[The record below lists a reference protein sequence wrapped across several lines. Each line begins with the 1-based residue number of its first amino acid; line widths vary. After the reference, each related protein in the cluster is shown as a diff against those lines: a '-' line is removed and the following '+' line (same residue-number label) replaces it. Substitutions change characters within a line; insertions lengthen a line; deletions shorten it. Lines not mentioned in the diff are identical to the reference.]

1 VNFFC
6 VTVGVRI
13 KNKKGINM
21 KRNYAGRPT
30 KLTDELQAEIVNYLK
45 TGNYIETACAL
56 AGISKSTFYSWL
68 NKGKNSTRTN
78 KYSRFTDAVERAQA
92 WAEARLVALIS
103 KKAEKTWQ
111 AAAWLLERK
120 HPSKWSRNR
129 KEEQKPEEISS
140 DTSHI
145 DPADREIVKKV
156 LDEMAKR
163 KVDENSKS
171 GPMDVNPKEDSKS

>member
-1 VNFFC
+1 MNGKC
-6 VTVGVRI
+6 
-13 KNKKGINM
+13 M
-21 KRNYAGRPT
+21 GRPS
-30 KLTDELQAEIVNYLK
+30 KLTDELQAEIVDHLK
-45 TGNYIETACAL
+45 TGNYIETVCAL
-56 AGISKSTFYSWL
+56 VGISKSTFYSWL
-68 NKGKNSTRTN
+68 NKGKTSTRTN
-78 KYSRFTDAVERAQA
+78 KYSRFAYAVERAQA

-103 KKAEKTWQ
+103 KQAEKTWQ

-140 DTSHI
+140 DISHI

-163 KVDENSKS
+163 KFDGKS
-171 GPMDVNPKEDSKS
+171 ESGLTDVNPKEDSKS